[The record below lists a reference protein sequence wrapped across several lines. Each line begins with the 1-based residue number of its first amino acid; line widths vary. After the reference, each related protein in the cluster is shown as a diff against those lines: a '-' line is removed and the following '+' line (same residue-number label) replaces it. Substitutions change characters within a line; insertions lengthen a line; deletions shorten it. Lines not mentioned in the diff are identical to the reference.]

1 MALRYENFFTYR
13 QFYNV
18 YMLHCDFN
26 SPIWDWTP
34 EMFSAMPECSG
45 TFASRLTAFVNPC
58 ACWIGER
65 NEQSDRL

>member
-1 MALRYENFFTYR
+1 
-13 QFYNV
+13 
-18 YMLHCDFN
+18 
-26 SPIWDWTP
+26 
-34 EMFSAMPECSG
+34 MPECSG